1 MSLIMPNKWVPN
13 DFSKGCQGCSSIFS
27 CFKRRHHCRM
37 CGGYNYIIQC
47 NYLGFIAQIVLD
59 IRIMCLRI
67 MSTRK
72 SEFAKNAISIKL
84 SKLRSANSLMISN
97 HSKTLLFIHTQIIV
111 HILKR
116 VLNDKKLSLFEISE
130 YLEIILS

>member
-1 MSLIMPNKWVPN
+1 MIKQYS
-13 DFSKGCQGCSSIFS
+13 
-27 CFKRRHHCRM
+27 
-37 CGGYNYIIQC
+37 
-47 NYLGFIAQIVLD
+47 YLGFIAQIVLD

-130 YLEIILS
+130 YLEIFLS